1 MCIISLLFWTFALK
15 IHSSWRTE
23 FSREPLSDKYLDSLV
38 AKCSFIHFPQLFRC
52 PSPHQLCLLFKRSN
66 CARISLFCATVQEH
80 CLMYLHCTPAWHIA
94 LHRNKT
100 RQRLHRNEI
109 CRCMADLDQESYR
122 DTTSGTEI
130 QKNASKKGKYFS
142 APVPR
147 ASWPPSNAS
156 HIKNLCISDV
166 NRSVTHRCLAC
177 ILPGHTKL
185 RFEKKAR

>member
-38 AKCSFIHFPQLFRC
+38 AKCSFYSFSSTFPMSFTSSTLPIVQKV
-52 PSPHQLCLLFKRSN
+52 QLCENIFILCS
-66 CARISLFCATVQEH
+66 SVQEH

-130 QKNASKKGKYFS
+130 QKNASKKGNISLLQCRGLVGRQAMHPTLKIC
-142 APVPR
+142 
-147 ASWPPSNAS
+147 AS
-156 HIKNLCISDV
+156 
-166 NRSVTHRCLAC
+166 RM
-177 ILPGHTKL
+177 
-185 RFEKKAR
+185 

>member
-1 MCIISLLFWTFALK
+1 MFFYSFSSTFPMSFT
-15 IHSSWRTE
+15 SSTL
-23 FSREPLSDKYLDSLV
+23 PIV
-38 AKCSFIHFPQLFRC
+38 QTV
-52 PSPHQLCLLFKRSN
+52 QLCENIFILCS
-66 CARISLFCATVQEH
+66 SVQEH
-80 CLMYLHCTPAWHIA
+80 CLMYLHCIPAWHIA

-185 RFEKKAR
+185 RFEKKASKDFLQRIFC